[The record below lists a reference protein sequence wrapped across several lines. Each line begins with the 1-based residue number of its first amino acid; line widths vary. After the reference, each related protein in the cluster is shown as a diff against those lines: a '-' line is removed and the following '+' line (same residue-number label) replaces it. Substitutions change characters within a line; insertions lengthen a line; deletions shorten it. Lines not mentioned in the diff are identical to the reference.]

1 MGNPVVRWQIVSP
14 QPEAV
19 ATFYSK
25 LFGWS
30 VKSDNALG
38 YRELVTGNPDGIDGG
53 VWPAPPQATGF
64 VQLFIEVPDIDASI
78 AAAEKL
84 GASVIV
90 PKSLLP
96 DGDSM
101 AVLRDPTGMSVA
113 ICTIGRPS
121 AG

>member
-19 ATFYSK
+19 AAFYSK
-25 LFGWS
+25 AFGWN
-30 VKSDNALG
+30 VKTDNALG
-38 YRELVTGNPDGIDGG
+38 YRELITGNPRGIDGG

-64 VQLFIEVPDIDASI
+64 VQLYIEVPDIDASI
-78 AAAEKL
+78 AEAEKL
-84 GASVIV
+84 GATIIV

-101 AVLRDPTGMSVA
+101 AVLRDPTGMPVA
-113 ICTIGRPS
+113 ICTLGRA
-121 AG
+121 AGG